1 MKKLWLSS
9 LLVVCSLGIALP
21 VISSETIA
29 PSGNSLNEAVKAE
42 LQQAKERQPQAVCPI
57 SGKPVS
63 GKDSTTYLGYEIKTC
78 CPNCIDTVKK
88 DPLAAIQALRKKGQE
103 PALADNMKL
112 QTVCPISGKPV
123 TTELYAIKNNIL
135 VQFCCPNC
143 PAAFQKDPKG
153 TVEKMLGQGIA
164 PILLTF
170 EQKECP
176 VSHEPVSGN
185 SSVVH
190 EGKVIELCCDAC
202 KAQVLENPEKVI
214 QDLADQGIVLAREK

>member
-1 MKKLWLSS
+1 MKKYLFPS
-9 LLVVCSLGIALP
+9 LLFVVCVGIALP
-21 VISSETIA
+21 VISSETTA
-29 PSGNSLNEAVKAE
+29 PSGKSLDEAIKTE
-42 LQQAKERQPQAVCPI
+42 LQQEKERKPQATCPI

-63 GKDSTTYLGYEIKTC
+63 GKDSATYLGYEIKTC
-78 CPNCIDTVKK
+78 CPNCVGTVKK
-88 DPLAAIQALRKKGQE
+88 DPLSAIQALRQKGEE
-103 PALADNMKL
+103 PVLAANLKP

-123 TTELYAIKNNIL
+123 KAEQFAIKNNML

-153 TVEKMLGQGIA
+153 AVQKMLDKGIA
-164 PILLTF
+164 PFLLTF

-176 VSHEPVSGN
+176 VTHEPVSGN

-190 EGKVIELCCDAC
+190 DGKVIQLCCDAC

-214 QDLADQGIVLAREK
+214 QDLADQGIVLAHEK